1 MSEWISKKGWIKN
14 YFIQIS
20 KSDFKNVFFLLVVD
34 FVSFL
39 REFYSFIISNDNPAF
54 KFLKFQIYLGICF
67 LVVGE

>member
-1 MSEWISKKGWIKN
+1 MSEWISKKGWINN

-39 REFYSFIISNDNPAF
+39 REFYSFIISNDNSAS